1 MSEKSTPSESTFELS
16 ADQKEAL
23 AVLETDDS
31 VFLTGEAGSGKSFV
45 LRQFLKGK
53 DPKKYPSLA
62 STGAAA
68 VLVGGR
74 TFHSFMGLGILEG
87 GREKAVERALEDKR
101 LRKRLQAAEGF
112 VLDEVSMLSGE
123 TLSIAEEICR
133 LVRDY
138 SAPWGGLRVVAVG
151 DFAQLPPVEKGSQM
165 KNWAFEHEIW
175 EKSAF
180 VPILL
185 RQNMRTQDDEFLS
198 VLNDMRM
205 GKATDQVQTYLE
217 RRRFDLDD
225 VIEGTR
231 LYPRRYQ
238 ADNHNMSQLSQI
250 DEELFTVETF
260 YQGADQA
267 VARIKAMAPIPE
279 VLHLKIGAYVMMRV
293 NDPKGRFVNGSTGH
307 IRERTENH
315 LIIELVSNNR
325 IVSLE
330 KSTFQMANAEGT
342 PIATAS
348 NFPVNLAYA
357 VTIHKAQGLTV
368 DRAIVDLRNLWEP
381 GQAYVAASRV
391 KAGQDL
397 FVEGWDPKSIRSD
410 LRVQKFYDS
419 LSL

>member
-1 MSEKSTPSESTFELS
+1 MSEKNTAIELS
-16 ADQKEAL
+16 PDQKEAL

-45 LRQFLKGK
+45 LRQFLKFK

-68 VLVGGR
+68 VLVNGR

-87 GREKAVERALEDKR
+87 GREKAIERALDDKR
-101 LRKRLQAAEGF
+101 LRKRLQTAEGF
-112 VLDEVSMLSGE
+112 VLDEVSMLSGD
-123 TLSIAEEICR
+123 TLSVAEEISR
-133 LVRDY
+133 LVRDN
-138 SAPWGGLRVVAVG
+138 SAPWGGLRVITVG
-151 DFAQLPPVEKGSQM
+151 DFAQLPPVEKGMQA
-165 KNWAFEHEIW
+165 KNWAFEHPIW
-175 EKSAF
+175 ERSAF

-185 RQNMRTQDDEFLS
+185 RQNMRTQDSEFLS
-198 VLNDMRM
+198 VLNDMRL
-205 GKATDQVQTYLE
+205 GKATEQVHTYLN
-217 RRRFDLDD
+217 RRSFDPDE

-238 ADNHNMSQLSQI
+238 ADNHNMAQLSMI
-250 DEELFTVETF
+250 DEELFSVETF

-267 VARIKAMAPIPE
+267 IARIRQMAPVPE
-279 VLHLKIGAYVMMRV
+279 VLHLKIGAFVMMRI

-307 IRERTENH
+307 IRERTESN

-325 IVSLE
+325 VISLE
-330 KSTFQMANAEGT
+330 KQTFQMANAEGT

-348 NFPVNLAYA
+348 NFPINLAYA

-391 KAGQDL
+391 KTGDDL
-397 FVEGWDPKSIRSD
+397 YVEGWDERSIRSD

-419 LSL
+419 LSC